1 VSGVRER
8 VKLYCIPYAGGSA
21 NVFLAWKHRL
31 DISIELVP
39 VELSGRGGR
48 IRSPLLE
55 SFDRVLEDVLSEVT
69 RTPAPASYA
78 LFGHSFG
85 GLLAF
90 ELAHE
95 LMARGRDAPRHLFVS
110 ATSPPQRAQERI
122 LSLVDERRLRADDRE
137 LLGSLAHLGGVP
149 SEILDD
155 DEAVQLFAPILRAD
169 LRALFGYR
177 HVSQAKLRCDISI
190 LLGSN
195 DTMATETDAQLW
207 SALTTGSVATRLFEG
222 GHFAAL
228 ERPADVVWLVN
239 ETLCAPAGKQ

>member
-1 VSGVRER
+1 
-8 VKLYCIPYAGGSA
+8 
-21 NVFLAWKHRL
+21 VFFAWKHRL
-31 DISIELVP
+31 DSSIELVP
-39 VELSGRGGR
+39 IELSGRGGR

-55 SFDRVLEDVLSEVT
+55 SFDRVLEDVASEAT
-69 RTPAPASYA
+69 RADAPAGYA

-90 ELAHE
+90 ELAQE
-95 LMARGRDAPRHLFVS
+95 LMARGRGAPRHLFVS
-110 ATSPPQRAQERI
+110 ATTPPQHARERI
-122 LSLVDERRLRADDRE
+122 LSLVDERRLRAGDRE

-149 SEILDD
+149 SEILAD

-177 HVSQAKLRCDISI
+177 HVSKAKLPCDISI

-195 DTMATETDAQLW
+195 DTVATETDAQLW
-207 SALTTGSVATRLFEG
+207 SALTAGSVATRLFEG

-228 ERPADVVWLVN
+228 ERPADVVSLVN
-239 ETLCAPAGKQ
+239 ATLCAPAGKQ

>member
-1 VSGVRER
+1 
-8 VKLYCIPYAGGSA
+8 
-21 NVFLAWKHRL
+21 VFLAWKNRL

-39 VELSGRGGR
+39 IELSGRGGR
-48 IRSPLLE
+48 IRSPLLA
-55 SFDRVLEDVLSEVT
+55 SFDRVLEDVASEVT
-69 RTPAPASYA
+69 RTKAPAGYA

-90 ELAHE
+90 GLAHE
-95 LMARGRDAPRHLFVS
+95 LMARGRGAPRHLFVS
-110 ATSPPQRAQERI
+110 AATPPQHARERI

-149 SEILDD
+149 SEILAD

-177 HVSQAKLRCDISI
+177 HVPKAKLPCNITV
-190 LLGSN
+190 LLGSK
-195 DTMATETDAQLW
+195 DTVATKTDAQLW
-207 SALTTGSVATRLFEG
+207 SALTTGSVTTRLFEG

-228 ERPADVVWLVN
+228 ERPAEVVSLVN
-239 ETLCAPAGKQ
+239 ATFCSAGKQ